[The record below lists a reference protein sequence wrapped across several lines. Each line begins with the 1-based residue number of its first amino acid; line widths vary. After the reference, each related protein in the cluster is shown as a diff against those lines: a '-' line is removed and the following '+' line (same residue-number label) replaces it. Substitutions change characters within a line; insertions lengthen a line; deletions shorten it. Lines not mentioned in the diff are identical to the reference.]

1 MRNKKIFIPILL
13 FMVVLSIGAISAQDV
28 DDAIASNSEND
39 ILGTSGSVSGG
50 VDVETEN
57 PWATSGAL
65 NYTIPDD
72 ATIKSADVYVNV
84 YGGSAQNTYGA
95 NANITITTEKNE
107 TKYYESL
114 WTADGSTDGT
124 VYTVNDHTT
133 KCYSDYMIHY
143 DVTSMLDGLKGD
155 FKINVDTF
163 QMENKSFDGRI
174 KLIAL
179 VLAYD
184 DSDGDSISYWI
195 NDDQLWTKTSATVTF
210 DTGSVDKIFD
220 ANLCNIV
227 LSSGDGTYMINGEIL
242 GDATVHESGDYY
254 QYNEW
259 NVNDVVKA
267 NKKTDL
273 TVMYAGTSSYGS
285 IKNVLSVLTISNNLI
300 TDVSITPEY
309 TSVPSVYAGTNNTL
323 TIKVKTTKA
332 GKYAINL
339 YADDSKVNGTEIDLA
354 EGENT
359 ILLTDPTVRPLDE
372 TTVNGAENKMV
383 KYTVDILS
391 DDSTVYSKEA
401 SFPVLYNGNLGYDM
415 EYDMNGFTEYV
426 AHITGDIVIDV
437 KDVSSYLSASAMN
450 RTDVWAVNL
459 TENSELVGATLIIP
473 YNWFNARDYNE
484 TIDMFNLTFN
494 GETINAYGFYR
505 DQGNLGNYGKYG
517 YGYLEYD
524 VTNLLNT
531 KGDNTLIL
539 NKVNPTPAVY
549 PSVLFYLYNTE
560 GGSIKEIDYLAGV
573 DLLANTNNKAGRP
586 VKSDIMIGL
595 DKEEYKSVK
604 LYALAAS
611 AQAGEGNLIINGN
624 EIADI
629 WTGTS
634 STTDLFTTDITDM
647 ITQEFNITFVATG
660 STILALPQFIV
671 ADYGYGFTID
681 SIQTEYTSVPTCY
694 AGTNN
699 TLTVTINTNTAGE
712 FEIELW
718 ADDQQVDTVTVNLT
732 EGRNTV
738 LLTDPTIRPVD
749 ETTVNGA
756 DNDKVTYL
764 VGVSF
769 NDLTSEKDITVP
781 VLYNGNLGYNMEY
794 NITGFENIAPIT
806 FNGDIV
812 IDIKDVSSYLGAS
825 AMNRTDVWTVDLDD
839 NSEIT
844 TAFIYVPYNWFNAKA
859 YTEDSIMFNVTFNGA
874 SVTPIA
880 WYRDQGNLGNYGQ
893 YGYGIFVYDV
903 SDLIETGDN
912 SLVLNKVNP
921 TPAVYPS
928 ALVYMY
934 DTEGSTAYKTA
945 YILNGADLLSNAN
958 NVAKRTAKADTE
970 ITVDTDDID
979 NAVLYVFAASAQTG
993 ESNIVFNG
1001 NVYENVWNGTSST
1014 TDLFT
1019 ADVTGLINDTN
1030 SISFVATGSTIL
1042 ELPQIIVTS
1051 NTKTKTALITPTRVI
1066 SVANGIIGYDYQF
1079 ILKDENGNALA
1090 GKEVSVIFN
1099 GETQT
1104 VTTDEKGW
1112 GTATVKAGAEGTY
1125 EVTVSFE
1132 GDSEYSEISQT
1143 ATIKLVKEKTQFI
1156 APDRVVYVQQM
1167 SRGYTYSAI
1176 LKDQNGNTLA
1186 NKKVLFKFNGES
1198 IVTYTDE
1205 NGWATVKLTAV
1216 NAGEQTVTIK
1226 FAGTASCYY
1235 ETSITKTIKIVR
1247 EQSKL
1252 SVPDKTFP
1260 VSGEKKVTATLKS
1273 KSDNPVYGAKV
1284 TLTVN
1289 GRTYTATTDNSG
1301 IATFSIDINN
1311 LGTFSATT
1319 KFDDSR
1325 FFAATSVTSK
1335 IYII

>member
-57 PWATSGAL
+57 PWATSGDL
-65 NYTIPDD
+65 SYTIPDD

-184 DSDGDSISYWI
+184 DGDSDSISYWI
-195 NDDQLWTKTSATVTF
+195 NDDQLWTKTSATITF
-210 DTGSVDKIFD
+210 DTSSVDKIFD
-220 ANLCNIV
+220 ANLYNVV

-309 TSVPSVYAGTNNTL
+309 TSVPSAYAGTNNTL

-332 GKYAINL
+332 GKYTINL
-339 YADDSKVNGTEIDLA
+339 YADDGEVNGTEIDLA

-359 ILLTDPTVRPLDE
+359 ILLTDPTIRPVDE
-372 TTVNGAENKMV
+372 TTVNGADNKMV

-415 EYDMNGFTEYV
+415 EYGMNGFTEYV
-426 AHITGDIVIDV
+426 AHITGDFVIDV
-437 KDVSSYLSASAMN
+437 KDASSYLSASAMN
-450 RTDVWAVNL
+450 RTDIWTVNL

-524 VTNLLNT
+524 VTDLLNT
-531 KGDNTLIL
+531 EGDNTLVL

-560 GGSIKEIDYLAGV
+560 GGNFKEIDYLAGV

-586 VKSDIMIGL
+586 VKSDLIIGL
-595 DKEEYKSVK
+595 DQEEYDSVK

-629 WTGTS
+629 
-634 STTDLFTTDITDM
+634 
-647 ITQEFNITFVATG
+647 
-660 STILALPQFIV
+660 
-671 ADYGYGFTID
+671 
-681 SIQTEYTSVPTCY
+681 
-694 AGTNN
+694 
-699 TLTVTINTNTAGE
+699 
-712 FEIELW
+712 
-718 ADDQQVDTVTVNLT
+718 
-732 EGRNTV
+732 
-738 LLTDPTIRPVD
+738 
-749 ETTVNGA
+749 
-756 DNDKVTYL
+756 
-764 VGVSF
+764 
-769 NDLTSEKDITVP
+769 
-781 VLYNGNLGYNMEY
+781 
-794 NITGFENIAPIT
+794 
-806 FNGDIV
+806 
-812 IDIKDVSSYLGAS
+812 
-825 AMNRTDVWTVDLDD
+825 
-839 NSEIT
+839 
-844 TAFIYVPYNWFNAKA
+844 
-859 YTEDSIMFNVTFNGA
+859 
-874 SVTPIA
+874 
-880 WYRDQGNLGNYGQ
+880 
-893 YGYGIFVYDV
+893 
-903 SDLIETGDN
+903 
-912 SLVLNKVNP
+912 
-921 TPAVYPS
+921 
-928 ALVYMY
+928 
-934 DTEGSTAYKTA
+934 
-945 YILNGADLLSNAN
+945 
-958 NVAKRTAKADTE
+958 
-970 ITVDTDDID
+970 
-979 NAVLYVFAASAQTG
+979 
-993 ESNIVFNG
+993 
-1001 NVYENVWNGTSST
+1001 
-1014 TDLFT
+1014 
-1019 ADVTGLINDTN
+1019 
-1030 SISFVATGSTIL
+1030 
-1042 ELPQIIVTS
+1042 
-1051 NTKTKTALITPTRVI
+1051 
-1066 SVANGIIGYDYQF
+1066 
-1079 ILKDENGNALA
+1079 
-1090 GKEVSVIFN
+1090 
-1099 GETQT
+1099 
-1104 VTTDEKGW
+1104 
-1112 GTATVKAGAEGTY
+1112 
-1125 EVTVSFE
+1125 
-1132 GDSEYSEISQT
+1132 
-1143 ATIKLVKEKTQFI
+1143 
-1156 APDRVVYVQQM
+1156 
-1167 SRGYTYSAI
+1167 
-1176 LKDQNGNTLA
+1176 
-1186 NKKVLFKFNGES
+1186 
-1198 IVTYTDE
+1198 
-1205 NGWATVKLTAV
+1205 
-1216 NAGEQTVTIK
+1216 
-1226 FAGTASCYY
+1226 
-1235 ETSITKTIKIVR
+1235 
-1247 EQSKL
+1247 
-1252 SVPDKTFP
+1252 
-1260 VSGEKKVTATLKS
+1260 
-1273 KSDNPVYGAKV
+1273 
-1284 TLTVN
+1284 
-1289 GRTYTATTDNSG
+1289 
-1301 IATFSIDINN
+1301 
-1311 LGTFSATT
+1311 
-1319 KFDDSR
+1319 
-1325 FFAATSVTSK
+1325 
-1335 IYII
+1335 